1 MKKLLL
7 ITALFITFITN
18 AQHISN
24 LEGVWKNT
32 DDSTTY
38 LTIIAVDIDDSVTSV
53 YNVSFDPE
61 KTSEE
66 KEFHEQI
73 LEQDYDYL
81 ISTHYIKRNDYAVT
95 SKIISIDEFTMKRVI
110 KGSVDVTIFYKK
122 II

>member
-7 ITALFITFITN
+7 IIALIITSITN
-18 AQHISN
+18 AQHVSN

-38 LTIIAVDIDDSVTSV
+38 LTIITVDDYDEVTSV
-53 YNVSFDPE
+53 YNVSFA
-61 KTSEE
+61 SN

-81 ISTHYIKRNDYAVT
+81 ISTHYVKRNDYAVT
-95 SKIISIDEFTMKRVI
+95 SKLISIDEFTMKRVI
-110 KGSVDVTIFYKK
+110 KGSIDITIFYKK